1 MLTATDA
8 LKALGAR
15 ARSFDSRTRGFG
27 IGRSLIAFAQLTVL
41 LGTTTPALFASLL
54 DQPPAPH
61 CGGMNSVSLFCV
73 AGDTH
78 LVAKQYIAAAV
89 LALVMS
95 GWSPRFTGIPHAWI
109 SFSILSSISLPDGGD
124 SIAQI
129 VTALLVPLALFDGR
143 RWHWTTTQAP
153 SSESA
158 RAIAYACMLLLRLQ
172 LGYIYIYSAIS
183 KFGVTEW
190 ANGSAEYYYVR
201 DRLFGAEGIGAD
213 LWHALTMNSVA
224 TVAMTWGSLLVEI
237 VIGVLLVVHRYRGL
251 ALGLDLF
258 LHIGI
263 IVTLGLWSFALV
275 MIGAVVVAT
284 YGQRRLPQPSSSSN
298 GVSFSANSIAGVR

>member
-1 MLTATDA
+1 MLIAADTLRT
-8 LKALGAR
+8 LGAR
-15 ARSFDSRTRGFG
+15 AHTFDSRTLGFG
-27 IGRSLIAFAQLTVL
+27 IGRSLVAFAQLTVL

-61 CGGMNSVSLFCV
+61 CAGMNSVSLFCV

-78 LVAKQYIAAAV
+78 LVAKQYIAAAL
-89 LALVMS
+89 LAVVMS
-95 GWSPRFTGIPHAWI
+95 GWRPRLTGIPHAWI

-129 VTALLVPLALFDGR
+129 VTALLVPLALIDGR

-153 SSESA
+153 SSDSV
-158 RAIAYACMLLLRLQ
+158 RSIAYACMLLLRLQ
-172 LGYIYIYSAIS
+172 LGYIYIYSAIA
-183 KFGVTEW
+183 KFGVAEW
-190 ANGSAEYYYVR
+190 ADGSAEYYYVR
-201 DRLFGAEGIGAD
+201 DRLFGAEGIGAG
-213 LWHALTMNSVA
+213 LWHALTMNAAA

-237 VIGVLLVVHRYRGL
+237 AIGVLLVVHRYRGL

-275 MIGAVVVAT
+275 MIGSVVVAT
-284 YGQRRLPQPSSSSN
+284 YGQRRLPQPSTSST
-298 GVSFSANSIAGVR
+298 GIALSACSTTGVR